1 MTYSIN
7 TIMKVIV
14 TLFITSQKIRETV
27 IIDITYLS
35 IILEMMERLFKK
47 IKKRSISLS
56 WLINV
61 NN

>member
-14 TLFITSQKIRETV
+14 TLFIISQKIRETV

>member
-1 MTYSIN
+1 
-7 TIMKVIV
+7 MKVIV

-27 IIDITYLS
+27 IIDVTYLS
-35 IILEMMERLFKK
+35 IILEMMEQLFKK

>member
-1 MTYSIN
+1 
-7 TIMKVIV
+7 MKVIV